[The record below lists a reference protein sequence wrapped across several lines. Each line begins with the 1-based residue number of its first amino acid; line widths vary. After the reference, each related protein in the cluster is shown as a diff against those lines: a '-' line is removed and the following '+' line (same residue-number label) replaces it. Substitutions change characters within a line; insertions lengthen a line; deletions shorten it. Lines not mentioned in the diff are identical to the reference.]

1 MSGAATAVAV
11 DLFKKSLR
19 DRCEVPGCSGV
30 IQTFIAGP
38 GFLRNPKISPPLD
51 LSTRGGNNRRN
62 RQNHMIR
69 HLALIFA
76 STIISLA
83 AHNELTPE
91 EKKDGW
97 KLLFDGKT
105 TSGWRSFNKPTFPE
119 KGWTVKD
126 GELRLEAGSK
136 AGDIVTEEKF
146 SDFDLTWEWKI
157 PPGANN
163 GIKYFILEERGQAL
177 GHEYQMIDE
186 SDEKKMSPKHRTAS
200 FYEVL
205 PPAEDKPLK
214 PPGEWN
220 TSRVFVQ
227 GNHVEHWLN
236 GKKVLEYELGSD
248 EVLKAV
254 QNSKFKTVEGF
265 GKKQNGHILLTYHND
280 PVSYRN
286 IKIRPHSKK

>member
-1 MSGAATAVAV
+1 M
-11 DLFKKSLR
+11 F
-19 DRCEVPGCSGV
+19 
-30 IQTFIAGP
+30 
-38 GFLRNPKISPPLD
+38 
-51 LSTRGGNNRRN
+51 
-62 RQNHMIR
+62 R

-76 STIISLA
+76 TTVLSVA
-83 AHNELTPE
+83 AHNELTPDE
-91 EKKDGW
+91 TNAGW

-105 TSGWRSFNKPTFPE
+105 TSGWRSFNKSTFPQ
-119 KGWTVKD
+119 KGWIVKD
-126 GELRLEAGSK
+126 GELQLEAGSK

-146 SDFDLTWEWKI
+146 SEFDLTWEWKI

-186 SDEKKMSPKHRTAS
+186 SGGKKMSPKHRTAS

-205 PPAEDKPLK
+205 PPAEDKPLN
-214 PPGEWN
+214 PPREWN
-220 TSRVFVQ
+220 TSRVLVQ

-236 GKKVLEYELGSD
+236 GKKVLEYELGSE
-248 EVLKAV
+248 EVLKAI

-286 IKIRPHSKK
+286 IKIRPLAKK